1 MTTINCRYGGGL
13 RCAAEHGPSGSVID
27 TDAPPDNAGK
37 GECFSPTD
45 LVATSLAT
53 CLLTVMGI
61 VAERHG
67 WSLEGASARVQK
79 TMSSEPPRRIAALE
93 VWLSLPPGL
102 EESQR
107 RVLRRAAEGCPV
119 KATLEGAIPMTVHWQ
134 DACTSGDDAA
144 TGFTP

>member
-1 MTTINCRYGGGL
+1 MTTISCRYDGGL
-13 RCAAEHGPSGSVID
+13 RCAAEHGPSGSVIA

-45 LVATSLAT
+45 LIATSLAT

-79 TMSSEPPRRIAALE
+79 TMSSQPPRRISALE
-93 VWLSLPPGL
+93 VWLSLPATL
-102 EESQR
+102 EDSQR
-107 RVLRRAAEGCPV
+107 RVLQRAAEGCPV
-119 KATLEGAIPMTVHWQ
+119 KASLEGTIPMTLHW
-134 DACTSGDDAA
+134 D
-144 TGFTP
+144 